1 MFFESWFGLIRVI
14 VVGVVAYIAVIIWL
28 RISGKRTL
36 SKWNAFD
43 FVATIAIGS
52 ILASVIVSKDVALA
66 EGVLAFGL
74 VVALQFVVT
83 WLMVRSAEFQK
94 LVKSEPTLLM
104 FNGEFRHNTMRE
116 QRVSEGE
123 VRAAIRSA
131 GLASARDAEAVVLET
146 DGSFSVVKRSIEGAS
161 DALEDVE
168 GYSSKPR
175 SSG

>member
-161 DALEDVE
+161 DALEDVD

>member
-1 MFFESWFGLIRVI
+1 
-14 VVGVVAYIAVIIWL
+14 
-28 RISGKRTL
+28 
-36 SKWNAFD
+36 
-43 FVATIAIGS
+43 
-52 ILASVIVSKDVALA
+52 
-66 EGVLAFGL
+66 
-74 VVALQFVVT
+74 
-83 WLMVRSAEFQK
+83 MVRSAEFQK